1 MNAYQETGFML
12 GEVKVS
18 PSHNTLW
25 ARDRSIKLQ
34 PKAMAV
40 LHYLARNQ
48 SRVISN
54 EELIERLWEGRVVT
68 HGSVQKSINAL
79 RSAWSELVGDHELI
93 AHYSKRGYQLRLEP
107 EFLTSP
113 CPDAEIT
120 TEAQEPVP
128 SDNITQGITK
138 IAANSSALAERH
150 PPAKIYKWQAA
161 VLIIITLAVVATIF
175 NAVNWSTI
183 YLPNNHKTVFITT
196 QGYTNETGHERSAT
210 PHPDNEHIAYI
221 REKLIANQQAVGSE
235 TKGETE
241 SEIVVRNAA
250 GKDWRIANSDGAWFK
265 LAWSPAGKN
274 LVAIEVKR
282 RDGLPLGSQFFQ
294 PSNFLYSFHIFTLE
308 LAQERLLEK
317 QQLSQWQG
325 HIFSVTWWDE
335 NTLEIVAKQGPNS
348 GNGRYRYS
356 ILDQQLK
363 LLEEFEGATNPIASS
378 VLNQKTAIASLYKN
392 KVQIDFLNAQQAP
405 VSRTRLDVAAADISW
420 IPDGSGVLV
429 YAEDER
435 KLFAVYL
442 DGKQIAI
449 PLADSKDKIF
459 SRPHYRADGSGIFY
473 TEEKRSANILLAAQ
487 DGTKTR
493 LTENTDYNYAASF
506 SPDGGKVVYASVRN
520 NQIHLWLVENG
531 YERQLTSQAVPKKV
545 DSIIWS
551 DDGEHLVFNADNQ
564 LYHVNLLT
572 SETELLIDGAE
583 KIEPVAYL
591 PSSNRIFALKHSGD
605 VRNLWRIQGE
615 QQKQLTFGA
624 VGSAVAYGGD
634 VYFQYVSENGLWAL
648 RGNSDSLE
656 RVTAKLDE
664 YSKLLDANNTGIY
677 FINGGI
683 CQESDVYYQ
692 DYAGANTSV
701 FLTQQNSAVSTTS
714 FKANKGLLQTE
725 CYLPE
730 ANIVLL
736 K

>member
-1 MNAYQETGFML
+1 MNAHQETSFML

-25 ARDRSIKLQ
+25 ARNQSLKLQ

-40 LHYLARNQ
+40 LHYLACNQ

-79 RSAWSELVGDHELI
+79 RSALSELVGDQELI
-93 AHYSKRGYQLRLEP
+93 AHYSKRGYQLLIEP
-107 EFLTSP
+107 QFVAPPSSDTVNE
-113 CPDAEIT
+113 ANT
-120 TEAQEPVP
+120 TEPTV
-128 SDNITQGITK
+128 ITNT
-138 IAANSSALAERH
+138 LR
-150 PPAKIYKWQAA
+150 KWRTASLTVV
-161 VLIIITLAVVATIF
+161 VLIAIATSYKTINWNTL
-175 NAVNWSTI
+175 
-183 YLPNNHKTVFITT
+183 YLPNNHQTTFHTT

-210 PHPDNEHIAYI
+210 PHPDNQHLAYI
-221 REKLIANQQAVGSE
+221 REKLITDQP
-235 TKGETE
+235 GETE
-241 SEIVVRNAA
+241 SEIVIRNAA
-250 GKDWRIANSDGAWFK
+250 GKDWHIANSDGNWFK
-265 LAWSPAGKN
+265 LAWSPAGNN

-282 RDGLPLGSQFFQ
+282 RDGLPLGTQFYQ
-294 PSNFLYSFHIFTLE
+294 PSNYLYSFHIFTLD

-363 LLEEFEGATNPIASS
+363 LLDDIEGTTNPVAST
-378 VLNQKTAIASLYKN
+378 VLNQRTAIASLHKN
-392 KVQIDFLNAQQAP
+392 KIQIDFLNAQQERI
-405 VSRTRLDVAAADISW
+405 SRTRLDVTAADISW

-435 KLFAVYL
+435 KLLAVYL
-442 DGKQIAI
+442 DGKQIPI

-459 SRPHYRADGSGIFY
+459 SRPHYNADGSGIFY
-473 TEEKRSANILLAAQ
+473 TEEKRSSNILLAAL
-487 DGTKTR
+487 DGTKNR
-493 LTENTDYNYAASF
+493 LTENTDFNYAASF
-506 SPDGGKVVYASVRN
+506 SPTGEKVVYASVRN
-520 NQIHLWLVENG
+520 NQIHLWLVEDG
-531 YERQLTSQAVPKKV
+531 QERQLTKQPVPKKI
-545 DSIIWS
+545 DNIIWS

-564 LYHVNLLT
+564 LFQHSLQTNETILLLT
-572 SETELLIDGAE
+572 GTD
-583 KIEPVAYL
+583 KIEPVAYF
-591 PSSNRIFALKHSGD
+591 PTTNRLFVLKYNGE
-605 VRNLWRIQGE
+605 VRNLWRIEGE

-624 VGSAVAYGGD
+624 VGSAIEFGGD
-634 VYFQYVSENGLWAL
+634 VYFQYISENGLWAL
-648 RGNSDSLE
+648 RSTDDVLE
-656 RVTAKLDE
+656 RVTPNLDE
-664 YSKLLDANNTGIY
+664 YSKLLKADNNGIY
-677 FINGGI
+677 FMNGGV
-683 CQESDVYYQ
+683 CQESDIYYQ
-692 DYAGANTSV
+692 DYATSSKST
-701 FLTQQNSAVSTTS
+701 FLAQRNSAVSTTS
-714 FKANKGLLQTE
+714 FNVDKGLLQTE

>member
-1 MNAYQETGFML
+1 MNTHQETSFML

-25 ARDRSIKLQ
+25 ARNQSLKLQ

-40 LHYLARNQ
+40 LHYLACNQ
-48 SRVISN
+48 TRVISN

-79 RSAWSELVGDHELI
+79 RSALTELIGDQELI
-93 AHYSKRGYQLRLEP
+93 AHYSKRGYQLLVAP
-107 EFLTSP
+107 QFLAPALTDTANESN
-113 CPDAEIT
+113 EV
-120 TEAQEPVP
+120 EALASNANNPRKWRSASV
-128 SDNITQGITK
+128 IIVVLVA
-138 IAANSSALAERH
+138 IAAL
-150 PPAKIYKWQAA
+150 YK
-161 VLIIITLAVVATIF
+161 T
-175 NAVNWSTI
+175 VNWSTL
-183 YLPNNHKTVFITT
+183 YLPHNHQTVFHTT

-210 PHPDNEHIAYI
+210 PHPNNQHIAYI
-221 REKLIANQQAVGSE
+221 REKLITDQSDASTSE
-235 TKGETE
+235 TISKTE
-241 SEIVVRNAA
+241 SEIVIRNST
-250 GKDWRIANSDGAWFK
+250 GKDWRIANSDGDWFK
-265 LAWSPAGKN
+265 LAWSPAGNN

-282 RDGLPLGSQFFQ
+282 RDGLPLGIQFYQ
-294 PSNFLYSFHIFTLE
+294 PSNYLYSFHIFTLD

-356 ILDQQLK
+356 IVDQQLT
-363 LLEEFEGATNPIASS
+363 LLDESEGTTNPVASTI
-378 VLNQKTAIASLYKN
+378 LNQKTAIASLHKN
-392 KVQIDFLNAQQAP
+392 KIQIDFLNAQQKRI
-405 VSRTRLDVAAADISW
+405 SRAKLDVAAADISW

-435 KLFAVYL
+435 KLLAIYL
-442 DGKQIAI
+442 DGKQVPI

-459 SRPHYRADGSGIFY
+459 SRPHYSADGSGIFY
-473 TEEKRSANILLAAQ
+473 TEEKRSSNILLTML

-493 LTENTDYNYAASF
+493 LTENTDFNYAASF
-506 SPDGGKVVYASVRN
+506 SPTGDKIVYASVRN

-531 YERQLTSQAVPKKV
+531 QERQLTAQPAPKKV

-551 DDGEHLVFNADNQ
+551 DDGEHLIFNADNQ
-564 LYHVNLLT
+564 VFHHDLLT
-572 SETELLIDGAE
+572 NKTALLLSGAD
-583 KIEPVAYL
+583 KIEPIAYF
-591 PSSNRIFALKHSGD
+591 PTNNRLFALKYNGEI
-605 VRNLWRIQGE
+605 RNLWRIEGE

-624 VGSAVAYGGD
+624 VGSAIEYSGD
-634 VYFQYVSENGLWAL
+634 IYFQYISENGLWSL
-648 RGNSDSLE
+648 RSKNDTLE
-656 RVTAKLDE
+656 RVTPDLDE
-664 YSKLLDANNTGIY
+664 YSKLLKADSDGIY
-677 FINGGI
+677 FINGGV
-683 CQESDVYYQ
+683 CHESDIYYQ
-692 DYAGANTSV
+692 DYATAHKSIVLAQKNGAV
-701 FLTQQNSAVSTTS
+701 ATTS
-714 FKANKGLLQTE
+714 FNVDKGLLQTE